1 MKDLMAK
8 RPMLAFVIVSV
19 TATVISAWLLS
30 PSIGPAAL
38 FGGATGGALT
48 MKIATALLVL
58 GAGAAL
64 TYIVIRLATGPEAF
78 GLVPAGASFTPGRR
92 LSTRSAV
99 PQQRTADQA
108 LDDLEAMVGWDR

>member
-1 MKDLMAK
+1 M
-8 RPMLAFVIVSV
+8 
-19 TATVISAWLLS
+19 ISAWLLS
-30 PSIGPAAL
+30 PSVGPAAL

-64 TYIVIRLATGPEAF
+64 TYIVIRLAFGPEAF

-108 LDDLEAMVGWDR
+108 LDDLEAMVGLGR